1 LQIIFSKNSIMIKK
15 GFTLIEIMIVVVIL
29 GVLAIAAS
37 NIDFTKKVDSENQDR
52 LLQKVIS
59 IMHSTT
65 MNVSSGK

>member
-1 LQIIFSKNSIMIKK
+1 MIKK
-15 GFTLIEIMIVVVIL
+15 GFTLIEIMIVVVII
-29 GVLAIAAS
+29 GVLAITAS
-37 NIDFTKKVDSENQDR
+37 NIDFAKKVDSENQDR